1 MRFKLLTLIDITETK
16 ARRGDDAFLQKQQQ
30 NYLTT
35 IQTASLRANPI
46 IKNPPSVIE
55 IDISN
60 IGFGQDISGIHK
72 VWSLEFEFEV
82 DVNIEFLIKDFD
94 LVPVINQLT
103 ETVELKTIAFL
114 TNGRPDRNTIIQEND
129 K

>member
-16 ARRGDDAFLQKQQQ
+16 ARRGDDAFQQRQQQ

-35 IQTASLRANPI
+35 IQTTSLRANSIVKKAPT
-46 IKNPPSVIE
+46 VTE
-55 IDISN
+55 IDVVD
-60 IGFGQDISGIHK
+60 IGFGKDISGIHK
-72 VWSLEFEFEV
+72 VWEFEFEFEV
-82 DVNIEFLIKDFD
+82 EVELDFLIKDFD

-103 ETVELKTIAFL
+103 ETIELKTVAFL
-114 TNGRPDRNTIIQEND
+114 TNGRPDRNTIILEID